1 MFKSALVYLKKV
13 AYFLTVSM
21 SLLFI
26 NKTSGLSNLKTR
38 TAMNAKITVFVI
50 CVEAIY
56 VCYYIICMTVTLSV
70 MILKKEQV

>member
-38 TAMNAKITVFVI
+38 TAMNVKITVFVI

-56 VCYYIICMTVTLSV
+56 VCYYIIYMTVTLSV

>member
-13 AYFLTVSM
+13 AYFLTISM

-56 VCYYIICMTVTLSV
+56 VYYYIICMTVTLSV